1 MKQSLVVTI
10 LLFFLINLNSVYA
23 QNYEWARSW
32 GSTSLGSNQAV
43 SAEDITQDE
52 LGNTYA
58 VSYGSQT
65 VNFSWSGNIPGV
77 NTCGAVTKTDVNGNL
92 IWVKFFSQLMISNNS
107 GAFCKPSAIVYK
119 NGNLF
124 ITGIFTGAIDFDPS
138 GSEVSLGGNSN
149 CFICKLNSAGDF
161 QWASGFGSGG
171 SQAIDL
177 DVAPNG
183 DIAITGYMQS
193 QFFFAGENLT
203 YTSGYDIFLVKY
215 NSNGIAEWGQSFGSA
230 NTTQESGNSVKFL
243 ADNSIV
249 LLADFTGTID
259 LNYGAQVSNVTS
271 NGLIDLFLLKLANNG
286 GYINSCSFGGTDYDT
301 GQFLAMDSQQNII
314 ITGRKYGTVDF
325 DPGNSSFNLSATGS
339 NAFITKLTTNLLF
352 VWAKEI
358 VAQSGSSM
366 GFSIASDQSNNI
378 YIAGI
383 AAGNVDFDPST
394 NGVYYLSSVVNSITN
409 TFLLKL
415 NSNGIFIWAGILN
428 NLGPTFPI
436 SNYGYYNQPSRI
448 LADNQKI
455 YCSGQFAGPVDF
467 NPDINLVNNV
477 NSAVTQTGI
486 GSQTAFILKLGQC
499 SVTSSTQTIYACNS
513 YTWPVN
519 NQTYNTNGVYTDTI
533 ANASGC
539 DSIVILNLTINS
551 PITNSA
557 TVTSCNSYN
566 WNGNIYT
573 NTGVYS
579 QVLSTSN
586 GCDSTVTLNL
596 TITNSPSAVVTS
608 LDGITL
614 NANVVPNATYQWIYC
629 SDLTPVTNQTQSQF
643 IPQINGLYAVV
654 ITNNCGSDTS
664 ECATVNT
671 IGFNELQWNNVQIFP
686 NPSNGIFNLE
696 LNSSINSPLFFVTDL
711 QGRILLTEEL
721 MDSEMKVDLSKFSNG
736 TYFIHLDGI
745 GTFQLVKQ

>member
-1 MKQSLVVTI
+1 MKKVLFITI
-10 LLFFLINLNSVYA
+10 QLFFLFQITTSNA
-23 QNYEWARSW
+23 QSYEWTRSW

-138 GSEVSLGGNSN
+138 GNEVSLGGYGN

-203 YTSGYDIFLVKY
+203 YSSGYDIFLVKY

-271 NGLIDLFLLKLANNG
+271 NGLIDLFLLKISNNG

-301 GQFLAMDSQQNII
+301 GQFLAVDSQQNII
-314 ITGRKYGTVDF
+314 ITGRKYGAVDF

-358 VAQSGSSM
+358 VAQLGSSM

-383 AAGNVDFDPST
+383 TAGNVDFDPSI

-436 SNYGYYNQPSRI
+436 SNYGYSNQPSRI

-467 NPDINLVNNV
+467 NPDINVVNNV

-499 SVTSSTQTIYACNS
+499 STTSSTQTISACTS
-513 YTWPVN
+513 YNWPVN
-519 NQTYNTNGVYTDTI
+519 NQTYNSNGVYTDTI

-539 DSIVILNLTINS
+539 DSIITLNLTINS
-551 PITNSA
+551 PITNSS

-566 WNGNIYT
+566 WNGNIY
-573 NTGVYS
+573 NTSGVYN

-608 LDGITL
+608 PDGITL
-614 NANVVPNATYQWIYC
+614 NANVVPNASYQWIYC
-629 SDLTPVTNQTQSQF
+629 SDITPVTNQTQSQF

-654 ITNNCGSDTS
+654 VTNSCGSDTS
-664 ECATVNT
+664 ECANVNT
-671 IGFNELQWNNVQIFP
+671 IGLSELDFSGISLYP
-686 NPSNGIFNLE
+686 NPAFDKISIGLNGEMTPRMLT
-696 LNSSINSPLFFVTDL
+696 VYDV
-711 QGRILLTEEL
+711 QGRLLRNEVIENV
-721 MDSEMKVDLSKFSNG
+721 SFDLSIPELSQGSYILKIEGLGSLRFTKN
-736 TYFIHLDGI
+736 
-745 GTFQLVKQ
+745 